1 MEWDLERYQRQLGL
15 VHQRRVMDLNVLLL
29 GDGAVLPYLATN
41 LALLGVGAGNG
52 GIFFPAD
59 SPRVEPRHLAGQF
72 FFTRADLGVDV
83 ARAATEHI
91 YELNR
96 AINARI
102 LNDAPLPRWD
112 AIVVAGD
119 AREFDLPANAPVIWA
134 DVTNFGL
141 WIGAT
146 RPNLAQAFAPNA
158 LTPALASLCGALAA
172 QEVLRVTRCIRATA
186 IEKFWVT
193 LNYALRQSSDAQPEM
208 LVNGAHL
215 IARKNNGAEHDPVF
229 QLPLQLDHSLARA
242 ALETIAMEEPA
253 RAEFVEPVARLYYSP
268 FLANRVEDG
277 TIIEPPVE
285 LRMSN
290 TSKIILGGVGGLG
303 VWVAAILA
311 ATQIAGELILFDGDH
326 RIETHNLNRQVLY
339 DERVIG
345 LPKVQ
350 AAARAVRA
358 LNPFLTTTEFLEEIQ
373 ATTVITR
380 ADAMRDAQIA
390 ISAFDNFKARYVLAE
405 WAALHN
411 VPLVDGGTD
420 AFDGGARLI
429 APEKNG
435 CLYCWWEEER
445 GRDAAQ
451 AMRADEAHLSC
462 TDADAHAPVIGRAL
476 VTTTAAIASAQALF
490 ALLALIKPR
499 APIDHQIGYF
509 GKENALE
516 KCRLNRDAC
525 PRHARGACEHPREF
539 WRALED
545 ALLESE

>member
-1 MEWDLERYQRQLGL
+1 
-15 VHQRRVMDLNVLLL
+15 
-29 GDGAVLPYLATN
+29 
-41 LALLGVGAGNG
+41 
-52 GIFFPAD
+52 
-59 SPRVEPRHLAGQF
+59 
-72 FFTRADLGVDV
+72 
-83 ARAATEHI
+83 
-91 YELNR
+91 
-96 AINARI
+96 
-102 LNDAPLPRWD
+102 
-112 AIVVAGD
+112 
-119 AREFDLPANAPVIWA
+119 
-134 DVTNFGL
+134 
-141 WIGAT
+141 
-146 RPNLAQAFAPNA
+146 
-158 LTPALASLCGALAA
+158 GALAA
-172 QEVLRVTRCIRATA
+172 QEVLRVTRCVRATE

-193 LNYALRQSSDAQPEM
+193 LEYAFRKSSDEPPEI
-208 LVNGAHL
+208 LVNGAAL
-215 IARKNNGAEHDPVF
+215 IARKENRADQNSVYH
-229 QLPLQLDHSLARA
+229 LPLQLDHLLARA
-242 ALETIAMEEPA
+242 SLENIAIEESP
-253 RAEFVEPVARLYYSP
+253 RAEFVEPIARVYYSP
-268 FLANRVEDG
+268 FLDNRVEND
-277 TIIEPPVE
+277 TIIEEPVE
-285 LRMSN
+285 LQLPSAV
-290 TSKIILGGVGGLG
+290 KIILGGVGGLG

-311 ATQIAGELILFDGDH
+311 ATQIAGELILFDGDN

-350 AAARAVRA
+350 AAARALRA
-358 LNPFLTTTEFLEEIQ
+358 LNPNLTTTEWLEEIQ

-429 APEKNG
+429 VPDKNG

-451 AMRADEAHLSC
+451 AMRAHADHLSC
-462 TDADAHAPVIGRAL
+462 TDEDAHAPVIGRAL

-499 APIDHQIGYF
+499 APVDHQIGYF

-525 PRHARGACEHPREF
+525 PRHARGVCEHPREF
-539 WRALED
+539 WRAIED
-545 ALLESE
+545 ALLGDAE